1 MTLAIN
7 KNDEKKQ
14 SKIKREGAMKLVY
27 SHFIALNSS
36 QVAVVTAGR
45 YL

>member
-7 KNDEKKQ
+7 KNDEKTKQ
-14 SKIKREGAMKLVY
+14 NKKRM
-27 SHFIALNSS
+27 SHDIRLHPLHSS
-36 QVAVVTAGR
+36 RAAVVTAGC